1 MSNTLDFLSDNDIR
15 QISSL
20 VDTLDRATFDYL
32 QVDVGDLKLTIGKG
46 QAQPFVGAMQAPA
59 ALSVPPP
66 AASFTVGNASP
77 AKAAAPAASA
87 ALAPSVPST
96 APQVEGAQPIIATTM
111 GRFYSRPDPASAP
124 YVSLGAVINSDTVV
138 GLIEVMK
145 LFNAVSSRVAGTVVQ
160 ICVEDA
166 QVVEYGQVLFY
177 VKPDP
182 AGVAK

>member
-1 MSNTLDFLSDNDIR
+1 MANTLDFLSDNDIR

-20 VDTLDRATFDYL
+20 VETLDRSTFEYL

-46 QAQPFVGAMQAPA
+46 QMPAPGTM
-59 ALSVPPP
+59 PPP
-66 AASFTVGNASP
+66 APAGSVQLPAASSTAVNAP
-77 AKAAAPAASA
+77 AKTTAPATSA
-87 ALAPSVPST
+87 ALAPSTPGKS
-96 APQVEGAQPIIATTM
+96 PQVEGAEPIVATTM

-145 LFNAVSSRVAGTVVQ
+145 LFNAVPAGVAGTVAQ

-166 QVVEYGQVLFY
+166 QLVEYGQVLFY

-182 AGVAK
+182 ATPAK